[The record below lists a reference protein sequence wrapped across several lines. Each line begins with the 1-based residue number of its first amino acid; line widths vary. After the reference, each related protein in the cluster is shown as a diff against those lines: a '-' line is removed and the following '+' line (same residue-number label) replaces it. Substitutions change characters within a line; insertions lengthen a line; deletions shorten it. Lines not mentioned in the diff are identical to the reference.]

1 MLRLAGT
8 DISKADNLRPIP
20 FPRHRVAGRRAEAGR
35 RDRMDLGPETD
46 TDAGRLIDDAIGDVQ
61 SKIDELDAIFSE
73 PLPFPGR
80 DADDDG
86 DDRPPAA

>member
-8 DISKADNLRPIP
+8 DQSNDDKLRPIP
-20 FPRHRVAGRRAEAGR
+20 FPRHRVAGRRADGARHGR
-35 RDRMDLGPETD
+35 PD
-46 TDAGRLIDDAIGDVQ
+46 TGRLVEEAIEDVQ
-61 SKIDELDAIFSE
+61 ARLDELDAILDE

-80 DADDDG
+80 DADG